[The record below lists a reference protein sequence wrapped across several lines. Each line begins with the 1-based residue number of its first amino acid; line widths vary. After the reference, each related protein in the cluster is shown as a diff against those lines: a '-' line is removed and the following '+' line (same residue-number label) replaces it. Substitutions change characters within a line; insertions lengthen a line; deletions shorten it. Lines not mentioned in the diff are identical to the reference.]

1 MVEVNTMGYM
11 IGSKHKDYFDLARE
25 QRAVLRLAGASGFP
39 ERRKYA
45 AELTSRSERFCA
57 ASSGCERAQRLE
69 IEEMVHEDMHCGYQ
83 WYRIFPTLADRPH
96 TAALKKEPK
105 YAMLLTPLDR
115 LMFAWLK
122 EGWAPRHRT
131 DANGTVW
138 VSDSSQAG
146 MGQAARPEPRRLP
159 VPHRLPVVQGGSQRE
174 QARME
179 QAKLTK
185 SLMSRA
191 KRSSMTV

>member
-69 IEEMVHEDMHCGYQ
+69 IEEMVHEDMHCAYQ

-105 YAMLLTPLDR
+105 YAKLFTPLDR
-115 LMFAWLK
+115 LMFAWLA

-131 DANGTVW
+131 DGNGTVR
-138 VSDSSQAG
+138 VSDSSSSQGA
-146 MGQAARPEPRRLP
+146 MAQAARS
-159 VPHRLPVVQGGSQRE
+159 VPQRLPVVQTLSQKDE
-174 QARME
+174 ARKE

-185 SLMSRA
+185 SLKSGA
-191 KRSSMTV
+191 KR